1 MVFYTQKGPIRVV
14 FHARKESIIESKAM
28 RYLDSR
34 CGSSSVSSG
43 VFSDRK
49 VLGGKV
55 SPHLGKSPAVLIFNN
70 VALQPRGKWKY
81 IIFISS
87 FPLLPS
93 SPAGNWREGIYLEI
107 FLSALILSL
116 STLEKILVR
125 SLFSWAHRHRLQERC
140 ARTVDC
146 QFFTWYGLFSV
157 CLISGEMCPDCV
169 CVPAVCWAD
178 NNISKYL
185 VRKTLK
191 YSGRLN
197 LGI

>member
-1 MVFYTQKGPIRVV
+1 MW
-14 FHARKESIIESKAM
+14 KESIIESKAM

-34 CGSSSVSSG
+34 CGSSSASSG

-55 SPHLGKSPAVLIFNN
+55 SPHLSKSPAGLMFNN

-107 FLSALILSL
+107 WLDLVLVNNSGLLCPDCGWWTASSSPGMETQSVDCSL
-116 STLEKILVR
+116 PVCP
-125 SLFSWAHRHRLQERC
+125 QERC
-140 ARTVDC
+140 AWTV
-146 QFFTWYGLFSV
+146 SV
-157 CLISGEMCPDCV
+157 SRRSAELIIIFQ
-169 CVPAVCWAD
+169 
-178 NNISKYL
+178 NI
-185 VRKTLK
+185 
-191 YSGRLN
+191 
-197 LGI
+197 